1 MGMGSLL
8 LKMKAPRLR
17 PSETGTVRP
26 HWKRYQSVAMTTRV
40 ILYIRSNAA
49 LSPPLFQA
57 PEEALS
63 SLQVPVNGIAD
74 RNRYE

>member
-1 MGMGSLL
+1 
-8 LKMKAPRLR
+8 
-17 PSETGTVRP
+17 
-26 HWKRYQSVAMTTRV
+26 MTARV